1 LGLKRKNP
9 QFPFLLSNFPRFLG
23 FWEVPYENVSFQ
35 YAIEFSYIWEVSL
48 DLATLGGHSPGRH
61 SANALG
67 FVLIGFLLT
76 TVRTVSKKQETRR
89 TKQRQQELNSSET
102 RCN

>member
-23 FWEVPYENVSFQ
+23 FWEVPYENFSFQ

-61 SANALG
+61 SANALC
-67 FVLIGFLLT
+67 FVLIGFF
-76 TVRTVSKKQETRR
+76 VNNSPHGKQEARDKEDKTKTTR
-89 TKQRQQELNSSET
+89 TE
-102 RCN
+102 